1 MSDVST
7 IVLQIDRFFL
17 VSAYLL
23 SQMRLKF
30 VEVHT
35 LGSVADLSI
44 FLQVSAYLLPEMMG
58 C

>member
-1 MSDVST
+1 M
-7 IVLQIDRFFL
+7 IVLQIYRSFL
-17 VSAYLL
+17 HVSAYLL

-44 FLQVSAYLLPEMMG
+44 FLQGSAYLLPEMRG
-58 C
+58 AD